1 MLTSYPAWHS
11 SQWTAE
17 QGNGYGSQPNSQRLS
32 HSVFLP
38 SAVKMADNVACHVAA
53 RNHLRNVLHNILRQL
68 ESGNGDSVQGMSA
81 WEAKSVVSTLVSDCW
96 FIVDVTFGVLM
107 NKPIIQQLF
116 LTAVVCYFIYD
127 IDQY

>member
-1 MLTSYPAWHS
+1 M
-11 SQWTAE
+11 
-17 QGNGYGSQPNSQRLS
+17 
-32 HSVFLP
+32 
-38 SAVKMADNVACHVAA
+38 
-53 RNHLRNVLHNILRQL
+53 
-68 ESGNGDSVQGMSA
+68 
-81 WEAKSVVSTLVSDCW
+81 VSDCW